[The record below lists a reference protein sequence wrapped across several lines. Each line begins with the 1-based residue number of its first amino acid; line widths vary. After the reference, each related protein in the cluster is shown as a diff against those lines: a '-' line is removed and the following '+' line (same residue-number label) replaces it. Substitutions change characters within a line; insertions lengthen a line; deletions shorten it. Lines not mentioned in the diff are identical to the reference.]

1 VQRIRLRRDAA
12 RVTNP
17 SSGASLAVRVVSG
30 ESDQPRAGLILIPG
44 GLSPGSD
51 YFGVTKISER
61 FARAGYATVEF
72 DPDGRGDSGGSE
84 DCNGP
89 AQQDGLAAIINYAAG
104 LAIVDPARIVVAS
117 FCYGLALAVG
127 MLARH
132 PALPVRLLVDW
143 EGPAWRDEIKKLAP
157 FRERRIEDPRGADAW
172 WREREPAE
180 LLPGVA
186 VPYQRVQSNPD
197 HAQAS
202 VEHALELL
210 RLATMPK
217 HGGEGKSPWTRL
229 NGNPPNRVFSADD
242 RVSYLPAVAAE
253 IVVLP
258 YLLEL
263 VPPEGR
269 PHLP

>member
-1 VQRIRLRRDAA
+1 VI
-12 RVTNP
+12 NP
-17 SSGASLAVRVVSG
+17 STAASLATRVIYV
-30 ESDQPRAGLILIPG
+30 ESDQPRPGLILVPG

-51 YFGVTKISER
+51 YFGATGISER
-61 FARAGYATVEF
+61 FARAGYAAVEF
-72 DPDGRGDSGGSE
+72 DVDGRGDSGGSE

-89 AQQDGLAAIINYAAG
+89 DQQDGLAAIISYAAG
-104 LAIVDPARIVVAS
+104 LSFVEPTRIVIAC

-127 MLARH
+127 TLVRH
-132 PALPVRLLVDW
+132 PELHVRLLVDW
-143 EGPAWRDEIKKLAP
+143 EGPAWRDEIKRLAP
-157 FRERRIEDPRGADAW
+157 FRDRHIEDPRGEDAW

-180 LLPGVA
+180 LLPSVA
-186 VPYQRVQSNPD
+186 VPYQRVQSDPD

-210 RLATMPK
+210 RLATRPE
-217 HGGEGKSPWTRL
+217 HDGDGRSPWTRL
-229 NGNPPNRVFSADD
+229 NGNPANQVFGEGQ

-253 IVVLP
+253 IAVLP

-263 VPPEGR
+263 LPPEGR